1 VIRNQR
7 EFTIKR
13 ARAERL
19 RKQVTETQRAGV
31 PAKVHPDLHM
41 AAIEAIRAQVRALE
55 NEIAGYEALQRGVE
69 HVKITKLA
77 ELPEALVKARIS
89 RGWTQRELGRRMAL
103 AEQQIQRYESRLYR
117 GVPLERLIEV
127 ADVLSLEFA
136 GDVTLQPIA
145 LEMSPLDAD
154 AWRRASL
161 ALLLDAVRRETGQPI
176 HGRTQLQKLS
186 LVWGEVVSRQ
196 VGMSLFAHRAHDYGP
211 FDDLLRSDLD
221 FLSSQGLVTT
231 GADEA
236 QPKGRLIDRAIRHA
250 RVEARDEHYDL
261 TLNGIKWLRRFEASN
276 DLANPEVKRRLEE
289 MAADIA
295 RQFGRLSLPE
305 LVRWTYEHYPRL
317 AVNSKIRDRVLG
329 KSKVIAKI
337 RRQADA

>member
-1 VIRNQR
+1 LITNQR

-13 ARAERL
+13 ARTERL
-19 RKQVTETQRAGV
+19 REQIAETERLGV
-31 PAKVHPDLHM
+31 PARVHPDIH
-41 AAIEAIRAQVRALE
+41 AAALEALRAQVRALE
-55 NEIAGYEALQRGVE
+55 NEIAAYEDLQRGVAR
-69 HVKITKLA
+69 IRIGRLA

-103 AEQQIQRYESRLYR
+103 AEQQIQRYEARLYR

-127 ADVLSLEFA
+127 ADVLSLEIA
-136 GDVTLQPIA
+136 AEVTLQPVHS
-145 LEMSPLDAD
+145 EMSPLEAD

-161 ALLLDAVRRETGQPI
+161 ALLLDAVKRETGKPVR
-176 HGRTQLQKLS
+176 GRTQLQKLS
-186 LVWGEVVSRQ
+186 LVWGEVVGRQ
-196 VGMSLFAHRAHDYGP
+196 VGVSLFAHRAHNYGP

-231 GADEA
+231 GTEEF
-236 QPKGRLIDRAIRHA
+236 PSRGRLIDRAIRHA
-250 RVEARDEHYDL
+250 KVESHDEHYDL

-276 DLANPEVKRRLEE
+276 DLANPDVKRRLEE
-289 MAADIA
+289 MAAEIA

-317 AVNSKIRDRVLG
+317 TENSKIKDRVLG
-329 KSKVIAKI
+329 KSKVVAKI